1 MASGSQ
7 EGPAGGHRDNLCL
20 EEPGSQGDHSSG

>member
-7 EGPAGGHRDNLCL
+7 EGPADGHRDTLRL
-20 EEPGSQGDHSSG
+20 DEPGSQGERSSG